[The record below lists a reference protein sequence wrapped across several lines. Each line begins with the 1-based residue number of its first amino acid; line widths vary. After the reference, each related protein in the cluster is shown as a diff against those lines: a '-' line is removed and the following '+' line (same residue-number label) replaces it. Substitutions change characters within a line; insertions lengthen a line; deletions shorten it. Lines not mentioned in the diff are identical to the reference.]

1 MGAKLDRIGA
11 DLEKARKKR
20 AEWDAR
26 VKDLERRYREE
37 ENSEIHEMVHAA
49 NLTPDQLSELLRMFD
64 ADMAPKPETI
74 NAMNEEEMQNEDGT
88 VVFSFNGEDWKYD
101 AGKTEDDGM
110 GTGKV
115 VTNGSRLNVRTGAGM
130 NYEIIDQLRPGEEV
144 KVIGV
149 DGDWYQITVPEKNG
163 YVHSDYLKLIER
175 AEQNSEMDM
184 ALLMMFMSMFMQN
197 MDTGADASESALTP
211 DGNLTL
217 VDDVGSPDKTGK
229 QFITAVTKNGNYF
242 YIIIDRDDEGDETVH
257 FLNQVDE
264 ADLLMLMSEDEA
276 AKYTEPVAETTPE
289 PVETEPEPEVTEP
302 EPVEKPKINMIPAIL
317 ALLAL
322 AGGGGFFAFKKLQEK
337 KKEKE
342 AAKPDPDADYVDD
355 DEDYGYSEEYENDD
369 DMDFIA
375 DDEDNEPV

>member
-1 MGAKLDRIGA
+1 M
-11 DLEKARKKR
+11 E
-20 AEWDAR
+20 
-26 VKDLERRYREE
+26 
-37 ENSEIHEMVHAA
+37 
-49 NLTPDQLSELLRMFD
+49 
-64 ADMAPKPETI
+64 
-74 NAMNEEEMQNEDGT
+74 
-88 VVFSFNGEDWKYD
+88 
-101 AGKTEDDGM
+101 
-110 GTGKV
+110 TGKV
-115 VTNGSRLNVRTGAGM
+115 VTSGSRLNVRTGAGM

-163 YVHSDYLKLIER
+163 YVHSDYLELIEE

-184 ALLMMFMSMFMQN
+184 ALLMMFMNMFMQN

-242 YIIIDRDDEGDETVH
+242 YIIIDRDDDGDETVH

-264 ADLLMLMSEDEA
+264 ADLLKLMDEEEA
-276 AKYTEPVAETTPE
+276 AQYIDQTEEPVTKPE
-289 PVETEPEPEVTEP
+289 PEVTEPEPEVTEP
-302 EPVEKPKINMIPAIL
+302 EPDEKDKPNMLPLVGVL
-317 ALLAL
+317 AVAL
-322 AGGGGFFAFKKLQEK
+322 IGGGGFVFMKFKDKQ
-337 KKEKE
+337 KEKE

-355 DEDYGYSEEYENDD
+355 DEDYGYVEEDD
-369 DMDFIA
+369 DDADFIV

>member
-1 MGAKLDRIGA
+1 MKFKRFGAILLALVMCTGVFSTTAFAYSDESA
-11 DLEKARKKR
+11 TTPTTEKAETVETAPEKT
-20 AEWDAR
+20 
-26 VKDLERRYREE
+26 
-37 ENSEIHEMVHAA
+37 ENQTSEDEVPY
-49 NLTPDQLSELLRMFD
+49 TV
-64 ADMAPKPETI
+64 TV
-74 NAMNEEEMQNEDGT
+74 NEDGT
-88 VVFSFNGEDWKYD
+88 VVFSFNGEEWTYN
-101 AGKTEDDGM
+101 AEEAEDDSM

-144 KVIGV
+144 VVVGV
-149 DGDWYQITVPEKNG
+149 EGDWYQITVPEKHG
-163 YVHSDYLKLIER
+163 YVHSDYLELIEK

-197 MDTGADASESALTP
+197 MDTSEPALTP

-217 VDDVGSPDKTGK
+217 VDDVGSENGEGK

-242 YIIIDRDDEGDETVH
+242 YIIIDRDDEGNETVH

-264 ADLLMLMSEDEA
+264 ADLLMLMSEEEA
-276 AKYTEPVAETTPE
+276 AQYAEDKEEPVTEPEATEPVTEPE
-289 PVETEPEPEVTEP
+289 VVEPEPEEP
-302 EPVEKPKINMIPAIL
+302 KTNMLPAVVAVIVL
-317 ALLAL
+317 AA
-322 AGGGGFFAFKKLQEK
+322 GGGFFVFKKMQDK

-355 DEDYGYSEEYENDD
+355 DEDYGYSEEYEDD
-369 DMDFIA
+369 DVDFIA

>member
-1 MGAKLDRIGA
+1 MKFKRFGAMLLALVMCTGVFSTTAFAYSDESA
-11 DLEKARKKR
+11 TTPTTEKAETVET
-20 AEWDAR
+20 AP
-26 VKDLERRYREE
+26 EE
-37 ENSEIHEMVHAA
+37 TEDQTSEEVPY
-49 NLTPDQLSELLRMFD
+49 TV
-64 ADMAPKPETI
+64 TV
-74 NAMNEEEMQNEDGT
+74 NEDGT
-88 VVFSFNGEDWKYD
+88 VVFSFNGEEWTYD
-101 AGKTEDDGM
+101 AEEAEDDSM

-163 YVHSDYLKLIER
+163 YVHSDYLELIEE

-184 ALLMMFMSMFMQN
+184 ALLMMFMNMFMQN

-242 YIIIDRDDEGDETVH
+242 YIIIDRDDEGNETVH

-264 ADLLMLMSEDEA
+264 ADLLMLMSEEEA
-276 AKYTEPVAETTPE
+276 AKYTEPVVETTPE
-289 PVETEPEPEVTEP
+289 PTETEPEPKVTEP
-302 EPVEKPKINMIPAIL
+302 APEEKPKTNMIPAIL

-342 AAKPDPDADYVDD
+342 AAKPDPDADYVGD
-355 DEDYGYSEEYENDD
+355 DEDYGYREEYEDED
-369 DMDFIA
+369 VDFSA
-375 DDEDNEPV
+375 DEEDNEPV